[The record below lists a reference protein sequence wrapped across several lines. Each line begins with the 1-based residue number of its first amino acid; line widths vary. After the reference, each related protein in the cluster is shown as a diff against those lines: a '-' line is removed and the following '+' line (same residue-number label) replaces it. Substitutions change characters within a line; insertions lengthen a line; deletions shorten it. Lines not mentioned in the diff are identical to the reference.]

1 MCNIYKYMN
10 LTHILPANRM
20 NGIEAEPYPY
30 IQCGMNKTW
39 HATICT
45 LPYLCVRCNVV
56 QKIP

>member
-1 MCNIYKYMN
+1 MN

-30 IQCGMNKTW
+30 IQCGMSKTW
-39 HATICT
+39 QVTICT

-56 QKIP
+56 HKIP